1 MVTVTW
7 HGHACVS
14 LTLPSGY
21 TIVFDPHDGGSLG
34 LKPPSV
40 KGDLILVTH
49 THFDH
54 NAVEVV
60 KKDKSRVLIEFAGES
75 RLDDVYVKGLVT
87 YHDKAQGRRRGRNYV
102 YVVGVGGFSVAHL
115 GDLGHIPPQEV
126 LNELKG
132 VDLLM
137 PPVGGTFTIDAAE
150 AWEIVSQVKPVNVM
164 PIHYWVRGLN
174 LPLAPVDNFL
184 KHVKGYDVARLDSN
198 SYKLED
204 FKGKIIIPALP
215 S

>member
-14 LTLPSGY
+14 ITLSNGY
-21 TIVFDPHDGGSLG
+21 TVVVDPHDGGSLG

-60 KKDKSRVLIEFAGES
+60 RKDKSRVLMEFAGES
-75 RLDDVYVKGLVT
+75 RLDDVVVKGFMT
-87 YHDKAQGRRRGRNYV
+87 YHDKAQGRRRGKNYV
-102 YVVGVGGFSVAHL
+102 YVVRAEGVRVAHL
-115 GDLGHIPPQEV
+115 GDIGHVPSGDV
-126 LNELKG
+126 LAELTG

-137 PPVGGTFTIDAAE
+137 LPVGGTFTIDARE
-150 AWEIVSQVKPVNVM
+150 AWETVEKAKPVNVM
-164 PIHYWVRGLN
+164 PIHYWVKGLN
-174 LPLAPVDNFL
+174 LPIAPVDEFL
-184 KHVKGYDVARLDSN
+184 KLVRGYEVVRLPTN
-198 SYKLED
+198 TFKLEEY
-204 FKGKIIIPALP
+204 KGKVVVP
-215 S
+215 SPP